1 MPQLLH
7 LPYSPWSEKARWA
20 LDHHGVAHERT
31 VYTPFLAEPLVRLTT
46 GSLKE
51 RISVPMWIERDERWL
66 RKPKLVLRD
75 SFDIA
80 ERAEALGQGA
90 TLRFDHPKT
99 RHYNALSENL
109 LGAGRALVVTA
120 TEPST
125 DALREGLPVELPGPL
140 APLVLPLAK
149 AGAKGLRLKYGIAQE
164 ADARHLANMHD
175 ILAELRAS
183 LGDREHL
190 LGDSLSF
197 ADIAMACALQFVS
210 PLDNQYIR
218 IGEATRRCW
227 TRTDLASEFDDLIAW
242 RDALFDK
249 HRKTNRSRA
258 A

>member
-31 VYTPFLAEPLVRLTT
+31 VYTPFLAEPFIRLTT

-51 RISVPMWIERDERWL
+51 RISVPMWIERDERVL
-66 RKPKLVLRD
+66 RRPKLVLRD

-80 ERAEALGQGA
+80 MRAEALGQGA
-90 TLRFDHPKT
+90 ALGFDDPRT
-99 RHYNALSENL
+99 RHFNALSENL
-109 LGAGRALVVTA
+109 LGAGRALAITA
-120 TEPST
+120 TEPNI

-140 APLVLPLAK
+140 APLVGPLAK

-164 ADARHLANMHD
+164 TDARHLANMRD
-175 ILAELRAS
+175 ILMELRDA
-183 LGDREHL
+183 LGGGDHL
-190 LGDSLSF
+190 LGERLSF
-197 ADIAMACALQFVS
+197 ADMAMACALQFVS
-210 PLDNQYIR
+210 PLENRYIR

-227 TRTDLASEFDDLIAW
+227 TRPELASEFADMISW
-242 RDALFDK
+242 RDRFFDQ
-249 HRKTNRSRA
+249 HRKTGSSRA